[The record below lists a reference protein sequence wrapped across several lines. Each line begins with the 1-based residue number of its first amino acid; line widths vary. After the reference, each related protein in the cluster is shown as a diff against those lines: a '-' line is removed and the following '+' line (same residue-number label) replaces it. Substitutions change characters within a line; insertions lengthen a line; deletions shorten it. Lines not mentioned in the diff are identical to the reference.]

1 MFLPYSNTLSQA
13 LIDEGAD
20 LLVSDGQ
27 GNNVFTILAKNGHLW
42 TINYVYQ
49 LIWLVFV
56 HVCFCAVSRRLELS
70 PPTWRCYDLPLGN
83 C

>member
-1 MFLPYSNTLSQA
+1 

-49 LIWLVFV
+49 LIW
-56 HVCFCAVSRRLELS
+56 
-70 PPTWRCYDLPLGN
+70 
-83 C
+83 